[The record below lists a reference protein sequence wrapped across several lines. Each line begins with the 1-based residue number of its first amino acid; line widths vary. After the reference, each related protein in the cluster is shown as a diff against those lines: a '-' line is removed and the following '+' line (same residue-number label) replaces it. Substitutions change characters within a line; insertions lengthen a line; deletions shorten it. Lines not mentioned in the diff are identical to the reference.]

1 MQIRLKSSRAL
12 LLGGMGVAAV
22 AASCVAAPA
31 EARSYHHHV
40 RSAHHRLVE
49 RTVVVRQ
56 HRTADQRLGKPAA
69 GVSAAADRPAA
80 ASSLGLQDLVAAA
93 RRWLGGR
100 NPTSRRTLW
109 CASFMNFVLARTGH
123 SGTGSDAAN
132 SFASYGHRVSG
143 PQVGAIAV
151 MTRRG
156 GGHVGV
162 VSGVDAA
169 GNPVIISG
177 NNGNQV
183 REAAYKGGRIY
194 AYVMP

>member
-1 MQIRLKSSRAL
+1 MQIRLKSSRAR
-12 LLGGMGVAAV
+12 LLGGIGVAAV

-31 EARSYHHHV
+31 EARSYHHHA
-40 RSAHHRLVE
+40 RSAHRHGVAD
-49 RTVVVRQ
+49 RTVAVR
-56 HRTADQRLGKPAA
+56 HHPAEARWVGKPAIGA
-69 GVSAAADRPAA
+69 GVPAENSAA
-80 ASSLGLQDLVAAA
+80 ASSLSDLVAEA
-93 RRWLGGR
+93 RKWLGGR

-109 CASFMNFVLARTGH
+109 CASFVNFVLARTGH

-151 MTRRG
+151 MARKG

-177 NNGNQV
+177 NNANQV
-183 REAAYKGGRIY
+183 REAPYRGGRIY

>member
-12 LLGGMGVAAV
+12 LLGGIGAAV
-22 AASCVAAPA
+22 VASCVAVPA
-31 EARSYHHHV
+31 EARPYHHHA
-40 RSAHHRLVE
+40 RSAHHYRLAD
-49 RTVVVRQ
+49 RTVAIR
-56 HRTADQRLGKPAA
+56 HHPAEGQRVGKPAVGA
-69 GVSAAADRPAA
+69 GATVENSAA
-80 ASSLGLQDLVAAA
+80 ASSLSDLVAEA
-93 RRWLGGR
+93 RRWLGGH

-109 CASFMNFVLARTGH
+109 CATFMNFVLARTGH

-151 MTRRG
+151 MTRKG

-162 VSGVDAA
+162 VSGVDAS

-177 NNGNQV
+177 NNANQV